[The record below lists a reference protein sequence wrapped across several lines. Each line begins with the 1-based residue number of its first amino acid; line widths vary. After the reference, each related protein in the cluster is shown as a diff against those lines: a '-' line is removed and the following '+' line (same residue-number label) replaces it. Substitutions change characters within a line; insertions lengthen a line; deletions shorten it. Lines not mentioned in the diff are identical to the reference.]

1 MEAFNGFDEER
12 SPAGEDSV
20 ECLQCESAEGHHNA
34 HYDHPCQKVI
44 CVCGGGWGVE
54 GECGGEGRGS
64 VMGRERECDG
74 NGGGVMGRE
83 GKCDAEGREG
93 RTSTGNHV
101 K

>member
-12 SPAGEDSV
+12 SPSGEDSV
-20 ECLQCESAEGHHNA
+20 ECLQCEAAEGHHNA

-54 GECGGEGRGS
+54 GECGES
-64 VMGRERECDG
+64 VMGREGECDG
-74 NGGGVMGRE
+74 KGGGVMGRE

-93 RTSTGNHV
+93 RTSTM
-101 K
+101 